1 MASGVIYTASW
12 SADKWVDWLASERR
26 RKRRRNELDSLL
38 LLILR
43 YFLWKWERLPQTNP
57 QQDISFGLGIHQS
70 LEAENWSSSQQLN
83 GTPAFFLSSRRK
95 ENINCHSLTH
105 DVHHCAVFTFVH
117 SAAKLMSASIFF
129 FWTMHLPSKQKPPP
143 CRLFWGCLWI
153 FRSWLE
159 RTWQRSSA
167 LTEIAVDHRKWHGGC
182 PSRPLAEW
190 ATQLKVDCGGSRGG
204 AFPRPAPPRPES
216 SSGEPGVLIALIWSS
231 ADNLLQFTDWRWLNA
246 WLDPMITSY
255 HMHAQISLTNTH
267 SHPQCSR
274 CLFSP
279 IQCLSPRVCVPTSV
293 EFSNGNLLWLEAILM
308 IANKAQKT
316 YRRESS
322 LWSKGIWPKISDTQ
336 KLVGHH

>member
-12 SADKWVDWLASERR
+12 SADKWVDWLAGE
-26 RKRRRNELDSLL
+26 RRRNELDSLL

-95 ENINCHSLTH
+95 ENINCHSLIH
-105 DVHHCAVFTFVH
+105 DVHHCAVFTFVC
-117 SAAKLMSASIFF
+117 SAAKLMSASIFWIC

-143 CRLFWGCLWI
+143 CWLFWGCLWI

-167 LTEIAVDHRKWHGGC
+167 LTELAVDHRKWHGGC

-190 ATQLKVDCGGSRGG
+190 TTQLKADCGGSHGG
-204 AFPRPAPPRPES
+204 AFPRPTRTILGWARRAHSPHLELSWPFAP
-216 SSGEPGVLIALIWSS
+216 VH
-231 ADNLLQFTDWRWLNA
+231 WLK
-246 WLDPMITSY
+246 MT
-255 HMHAQISLTNTH
+255 
-267 SHPQCSR
+267 
-274 CLFSP
+274 
-279 IQCLSPRVCVPTSV
+279 QCLTRPYDHIVSHARSDITHKRTLTSTV
-293 EFSNGNLLWLEAILM
+293 QQMSA
-308 IANKAQKT
+308 
-316 YRRESS
+316 
-322 LWSKGIWPKISDTQ
+322 
-336 KLVGHH
+336 